1 MKNKNNFWPRRKII
15 LKEIILREEQ
25 SLIEYL
31 IDWEDFFLQECF
43 FYLRKKTSCTS
54 FQLNEK
60 EKKMKRN
67 KSRRIILWKF
77 EKTFFVRVNYV

>member
-25 SLIEYL
+25 SLIKF
-31 IDWEDFFLQECF
+31 DWLRRFFSTFFLF
-43 FYLRKKTSCTS
+43 KKKNILYIIPIDRKG
-54 FQLNEK
+54 
-60 EKKMKRN
+60 KKMKRN